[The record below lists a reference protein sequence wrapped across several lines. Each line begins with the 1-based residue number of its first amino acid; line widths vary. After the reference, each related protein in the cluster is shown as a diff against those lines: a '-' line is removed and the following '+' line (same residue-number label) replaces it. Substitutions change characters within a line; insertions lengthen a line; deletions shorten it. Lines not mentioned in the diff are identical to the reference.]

1 MIRILLFVFTTTLFM
16 NSCSPVRQTA
26 RIGSTNHSK
35 ELEKKVNED
44 DKNALKADNIN
55 NSQEIKI
62 NENQTQIG
70 DTLIIQ
76 LPDVVQPNMKPNK
89 VFDENPAGDKIDDG
103 DNETIKNELESAID
117 LYENNKIDAAQ
128 KKLITI
134 LSTLSKENRQY
145 YQAKYYLTECSISKN
160 KTKEA
165 QKELEDLYKI
175 ETLEDDI
182 LEKVIL
188 RLGQI
193 ACINKNTEKANEYF
207 EELKDKF
214 PDSELINLAN
224 CNFVKKK

>member
-1 MIRILLFVFTTTLFM
+1 MIRILIFVLTTTILI

-26 RIGSTNHSK
+26 RIGSNNNSK
-35 ELEKKVNED
+35 ELENKANLETDSTILSDEVN
-44 DKNALKADNIN
+44 N
-55 NSQEIKI
+55 QEIKI

-76 LPDVVQPNMKPNK
+76 LPDVFQPNIKPNK
-89 VFDENPAGDKIDDG
+89 VIDKNPAGDKVDDG
-103 DNETIKNELESAID
+103 DNETIKNELETAIE

-128 KKLITI
+128 RKLITI

-145 YQAKYYLTECSISKN
+145 YQARYYLTECSIAKN

-165 QKELEDLYKI
+165 KKELEELYKI
-175 ETLEDDI
+175 ETLEDGI

-193 ACINKNTEKANEYF
+193 ECINKNSEKANEYF
-207 EELKDKF
+207 EELKDRF
-214 PDSELINLAN
+214 PESELKNLAN